1 MNGGDF
7 LLDKLP
13 LDRDDCKTNASV
25 GVDNDINTTYAKRK
39 ASGDVCM
46 TDNRLRIRSMIANMG
61 LPSDFEF

>member
-1 MNGGDF
+1 MFKRTTSSLTIMNGGDF

-13 LDRDDCKTNASV
+13 LDRDDGKTNASV

-46 TDNRLRIRSMIANMG
+46 TDNRLRY
-61 LPSDFEF
+61 